1 MTVQDILA
9 EMEAMRP
16 RAREIAEALAAEG
29 SRVRKLA
36 EAKRVN
42 DSVEYDPSALDLAF
56 AMTLEEDVKRAKEAI
71 AGFAS

>member
-1 MTVQDILA
+1 VTVQDILA

-16 RAREIAEALAAEG
+16 RAREIAEALGAEG
-29 SRVRKLA
+29 SRVRKLS

-42 DSVEYDPSALDLAF
+42 DSAEYNAGALDLAF

-71 AGFAS
+71 DGFAS